1 VRGRGDE
8 AEILTRNDDAQAP
21 IESKIT
27 SGESPLVISNPLNH
41 REIAITLVTRSY
53 TKSALESRLFL
64 SSCRD
69 VPVERLCKIGR
80 VTEKGDIKPRFGI
93 RGCIRKPSPA
103 YCLQLS
109 LALSVNA
116 QPSYLLGE

>member
-41 REIAITLVTRSY
+41 REIAITLVTGVIPNPLWRAVFSFLVVE
-53 TKSALESRLFL
+53 TFRWNVSVRLGGLLKKGISNPDLVLEAAFVSRLQPIVCSFHWHCQL
-64 SSCRD
+64 T
-69 VPVERLCKIGR
+69 LN
-80 VTEKGDIKPRFGI
+80 
-93 RGCIRKPSPA
+93 PA
-103 YCLQLS
+103 TY
-109 LALSVNA
+109 
-116 QPSYLLGE
+116 

>member
-1 VRGRGDE
+1 MRGRGDE

-27 SGESPLVISNPLNH
+27 SGDSPLVISNPLNH

-64 SSCRD
+64 CSCRD
-69 VPVERLCKIGR
+69 VPPERLSVRLGGLLK
-80 VTEKGDIKPRFGI
+80 KGISNPDLVLEAAFVSRLQPIVCSFHWH
-93 RGCIRKPSPA
+93 CQLTLNPA
-103 YCLQLS
+103 TC
-109 LALSVNA
+109 
-116 QPSYLLGE
+116 